1 MADDEYALRWF
12 EPGDREAFVSLYDD
26 AFGGGSDEW
35 FDWKY
40 VQNPRVSHV
49 PILVAERVSDGAFAG
64 ARPQVP
70 FLFRVGGED
79 VLGLR
84 FGDTMVHPDHRRRG
98 VFTRL
103 AERALDHYASMPTRF
118 CFNCP
123 NDKSRPGF
131 LKAGGEVIAHLPSFY
146 RVQNPARVAGATRDG
161 VTGAVLGRLAA
172 PAADGYLGA
181 RDRLAGRQA
190 DVAVTRHH
198 EVPVGA
204 LADAYE
210 RGAPDGVHAVRDEAF
225 LDWRYDNPNWTYEA
239 YTASA
244 GGDRIAAVVT
254 GRQTDADGVTTTN
267 VVDALPLTGDDRR
280 AAGLE
285 ALLGAVTDDHADAD
299 LLGYCG
305 TAIPRRVLRAHG
317 FHFDGVP
324 PLSWVTSPTKLV
336 AYDLAG
342 DGDTAWQATGL
353 DLRDGRNWALS
364 YAELDAR

>member
-1 MADDEYALRWF
+1 MPEDDYALRWF
-12 EPGDREAFVSLYDD
+12 EPGDREAFLALYED
-26 AFGGGSDEW
+26 AFGGASDEW

-40 VQNPRVSHV
+40 VDNPRVSHV

-79 VLGLR
+79 ALGMR

-103 AERALDHYASMPTRF
+103 AERALDHYAGMPTRF

-131 LKAGGEVIAHLPSFY
+131 LKAGGEVVAHLPSFY
-146 RVQNPARVAGATRDG
+146 RVQDPGRVAAAASDG
-161 VTGAVLGRLAA
+161 IAEPLLGRLAA
-172 PAADGYLGA
+172 PATTGYLGA
-181 RDRLAGRQA
+181 LDRLAGRQSAVSVTKHA
-190 DVAVTRHH
+190 DI
-198 EVPVGA
+198 PVGEFA
-204 LADAYE
+204 AAYE
-210 RGAPDGVHAVRDEAF
+210 RGAPGGVHAARDEAF

-244 GGDRIAAVVT
+244 GGDRVAGVVV
-254 GRQTDADGVTTTN
+254 GRQTEDDVTTAN
-267 VVDALPLTGDDRR
+267 VVDVLPLSGGDRR
-280 AAGLE
+280 TAGLD
-285 ALLGAVTDDHADAD
+285 AILGAVTEDHADAD

-317 FHFDGVP
+317 FHFDGAP

-342 DGDTAWQATGL
+342 DGDDPWRVGGL